1 MARSGKKIKKRNY
14 ITIEAPVMHVNG
26 EPVWMDRHWF
36 PTFLDFLKVN
46 HFKISGID
54 ILNGKIKV
62 RFSNPDHV
70 IMFGLTY
77 NEYIHEYP
85 RWIKV

>member
-1 MARSGKKIKKRNY
+1 
-14 ITIEAPVMHVNG
+14 MHVNG

-62 RFSNPDHV
+62 RSGQILAIPLQNGSKPVCAYFVKDISRQCEQVDYGDV
-70 IMFGLTY
+70 
-77 NEYIHEYP
+77 
-85 RWIKV
+85 W